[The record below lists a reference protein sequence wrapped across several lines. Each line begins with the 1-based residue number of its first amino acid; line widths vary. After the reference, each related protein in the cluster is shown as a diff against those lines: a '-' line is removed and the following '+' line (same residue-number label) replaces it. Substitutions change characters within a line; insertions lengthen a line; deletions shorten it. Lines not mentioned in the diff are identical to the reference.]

1 MIVAHL
7 LPLTN
12 YLSNGQYAL
21 VQPIASK
28 FAERCI
34 CTTLTTNWVNT
45 IHGGVQ
51 YVLDNPLIFKTMKH
65 IYYILIAVAASLVS
79 CLDTQSK
86 RDDADKADVVRF
98 EPGTRQLDVDFDIYT
113 IATAEEFDKAIDRYW
128 DGFDFEC
135 GECVA
140 EYDTVQMMQVFA
152 DYVSY
157 INVGAE
163 RVRRDSLL
171 RGLMHRAEVSRPVLD
186 FFAYVADGVL
196 HNPNSPLRNDE
207 LYIPILEVLVE
218 SPLYDEYDRI
228 APAYDL
234 ELARKNRIGEVA
246 TDFVYTMA
254 NGKQGRLH
262 RIDAEYVILMFSNP
276 GCPMCREI
284 IEQITASP
292 LLNEMMENDL
302 VEVLSLYPDADLEAW
317 NAHLSDMPSNWI
329 NGYDKGM
336 RLTEERSYN
345 LQAIPSLYLL
355 DSEKRVIIKDGT
367 SVAQI
372 ENAIAYFESM

>member
-1 MIVAHL
+1 M
-7 LPLTN
+7 
-12 YLSNGQYAL
+12 
-21 VQPIASK
+21 
-28 FAERCI
+28 
-34 CTTLTTNWVNT
+34 
-45 IHGGVQ
+45 
-51 YVLDNPLIFKTMKH
+51 DNPLIFKTMKH
-65 IYYILIAVAASLVS
+65 TYYILIAVAALMVS
-79 CLDTQSK
+79 CIDTQSK
-86 RDDADKADVVRF
+86 KEEPDKTDNVHF
-98 EPGTRQLDVDFDIYT
+98 EPGTRQLDVDFDIYS
-113 IATAEEFDKAIDRYW
+113 IATVEEFNEAIDRYW

-135 GECVA
+135 GERVV
-140 EYDTVQMMQVFA
+140 EYDTVQVMQVFV

-163 RVRRDSLL
+163 HERRDSLL
-171 RGLMHRAEVSRPVLD
+171 RGLMHRAESSRPVLD
-186 FFAYVADGVL
+186 FFAHVAEGVL
-196 HNPNSPLRNDE
+196 HDPNSPLRNDE

-218 SPLYDEYDRI
+218 SPLYDEYDRV

-246 TDFVYTMA
+246 TDIVYTMA

-262 RIDAEYVILMFSNP
+262 SIDAEYVIVMFSNP

-284 IEQITASP
+284 IEQITSSP
-292 LLNEMMENDL
+292 MLNEMMENDL
-302 VEVLSLYPDADLEAW
+302 LEVVSLYPDADLEAW
-317 NAHLSDMPSNWI
+317 HEHLSDMPSGWI

-355 DSEKRVIIKDGT
+355 DSQKRVIIKDGT